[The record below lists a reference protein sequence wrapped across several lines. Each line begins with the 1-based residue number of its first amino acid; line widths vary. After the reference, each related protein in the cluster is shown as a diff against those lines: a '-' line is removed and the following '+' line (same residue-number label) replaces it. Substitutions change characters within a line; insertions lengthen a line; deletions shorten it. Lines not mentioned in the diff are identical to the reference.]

1 MNAIPVRA
9 GLRTFVIAA
18 AAALAHPAAAQQ
30 PSPAL
35 PSSPAP
41 ASSEA
46 VEVRRI
52 ADEYLAALIRNF
64 PGTQESLGSGP
75 APERWS
81 DNSLAFQAA
90 WSREQDAY
98 LHRLRAVNADGLFG
112 QPEWLIHGMLR
123 ESLEGAAATRVCRFE
138 LWSEVDQIFGWHI
151 GASQQA
157 AIARAETPEDR
168 ARTLARWRDL
178 PRFVGVE
185 VENLRTGL
193 AAGYAAPRENV
204 LRVIEQV
211 QGLVPDSVQASPFW
225 ALTTR
230 SDDPA
235 YVREM
240 TDIVRGD
247 VYPALRAY
255 LAYLQTDY
263 LPRARTD
270 VGLWSLPD
278 GAACYRGV
286 IRRST
291 SLDVAPEELARL
303 ARAARMELEAEL
315 RPLATA
321 ATGETELGA
330 ARERLRTDPAFAFGS
345 REAKLAAARAQI
357 DTLRTLMPRAFSRVP
372 TTPLVVEPG
381 AAYLER
387 SRPGAWYDD
396 APMDGSRPA
405 VFYINLG
412 NAERAPRMELST
424 ATSHEGWP
432 GHHLQRAWLQ
442 ERPVPHDVIRLL
454 GTSAFTEGWGMYAER
469 VADEIGAFGDPLMRA
484 GVYAHLADALVAL
497 EIDPGIHVGRWTRE
511 QAVDSMMS
519 ISRRPRAQAES
530 YADRHAATP
539 GQLITY
545 MTGYLEIVRLR
556 EHARREMGAAFDL
569 RRFHDVVLDD
579 GPVTLPMLRA
589 KVERW
594 ITSEKPAA

>member
-1 MNAIPVRA
+1 MNATPVRIR
-9 GLRTFVIAA
+9 LRTFALA
-18 AAALAHPAAAQQ
+18 AAALASPAAAQQ
-30 PSPAL
+30 
-35 PSSPAP
+35 SSPASPSSAAP
-41 ASSEA
+41 ASA
-46 VEVRRI
+46 PAAQVRQI
-52 ADEYLAALIRNF
+52 ADDYLAALVRNF
-64 PGTQESLGSGP
+64 PGTADALGTGP
-75 APERWS
+75 APDRWN
-81 DNSLAFQAA
+81 DNSLAFQTA
-90 WSREQDAY
+90 WDREQDAY
-98 LHRLRAVNADGLFG
+98 LARLRAVDADGLFG
-112 QPEWLIHGMLR
+112 QPEWLVHGMLR
-123 ESLEGAAATRVCRFE
+123 ESLEGAAAVRACRFE

-151 GASQQA
+151 GISQQA
-157 AIARAETPEDR
+157 AVARAETPEDR

-178 PRFVGVE
+178 PRFVRVE
-185 VENLRTGL
+185 TENLRAGL
-193 AAGYAAPRENV
+193 AAGYAAPRDNV

-211 QGLVPDSVQASPFW
+211 QGMLTDSMEASPLW
-225 ALTTR
+225 VLTTR
-230 SDDPA
+230 SADPE
-235 YVREM
+235 YVRQAGAIIR
-240 TDIVRGD
+240 DG
-247 VYPALRAY
+247 VYPALRGY
-255 LAYLQTDY
+255 LEFLRTEY
-263 LPRARTD
+263 LPRARAD
-270 VGLWSLPD
+270 AGLWSLPD

-291 SLDVAPEELARL
+291 SLDVAPAELARM
-303 ARAARMELEAEL
+303 AREARRELEAEL
-315 RPLATA
+315 RPLATQV
-321 ATGETELGA
+321 TGETDLGA

-381 AAYLER
+381 AAYMEA

-412 NAERAPRMELST
+412 GAERAPRMELST
-424 ATSHEGWP
+424 STSHEGWP
-432 GHHLQRAWLQ
+432 GHHLQRAWAQ
-442 ERPVPHDVIRLL
+442 EREVPHPVMRLL

-484 GVYAHLADALVAL
+484 GVYAHLADALLAL

-519 ISRRPRAQAES
+519 ISRRPRAQAEV

-556 EHARREMGAAFDL
+556 EQARRELGSAFDL
-569 RRFHDVVLDD
+569 RAFHDVVLDE
-579 GPVTLPMLRA
+579 GSVTLPMLRA

-594 ITSEKPAA
+594 IARTKSGV

>member
-1 MNAIPVRA
+1 MNATAVRIR
-9 GLRTFVIAA
+9 LRIFSFAA
-18 AAALAHPAAAQQ
+18 AGALAWPAAAQQ
-30 PSPAL
+30 SPAS
-35 PSSPAP
+35 PSTGAA
-41 ASSEA
+41 ASAEA
-46 VEVRRI
+46 AQVRRI
-52 ADEYLAALIRNF
+52 AGDYLAALIQNF
-64 PGTQESLGSGP
+64 PGTQEALGSGP
-75 APERWS
+75 APDRWN

-90 WSREQDAY
+90 WSGEQDGY
-98 LHRLRAVNADGLFG
+98 LARLRAVDADGLFG

-138 LWSEVDQIFGWHI
+138 LWGEVDQIFGWHI
-151 GASQQA
+151 GLSQQA
-157 AIARAETPEDR
+157 GTARVATDADR
-168 ARTLARWRDL
+168 ARTVARWRDL
-178 PRFVGVE
+178 PRFVRVE
-185 VENLRTGL
+185 TDNLRAGL
-193 AAGYAAPRENV
+193 AAGYAAPRDNV

-211 QGLVPDSVQASPFW
+211 QGMIPDSVESSPFQ
-225 ALTTR
+225 ALITA
-230 SDDPA
+230 SEDPGYA
-235 YVREM
+235 REMSAIVREQ
-240 TDIVRGD
+240 

-255 LAYLQTDY
+255 LRFLQTDY
-263 LPRARTD
+263 LPHARND
-270 VGLWSLPD
+270 PGLWSLPE
-278 GAACYRGV
+278 GEACYRGV

-291 SLDVAPEELARL
+291 SLDVAPAELARM
-303 ARAARMELEAEL
+303 AREARMELEREL
-315 RPLATA
+315 LPLATA

-330 ARERLRTDPAFAFGS
+330 ARERLRTDPALAFGS

-381 AAYLER
+381 PGFMER

-432 GHHLQRAWLQ
+432 GHHLQRAWAQ
-442 ERPVPHDVIRLL
+442 EREVPHPVMRLL
-454 GTSAFTEGWGMYAER
+454 GTPAFTEGWGMYAER
-469 VADEIGAFGDPLMRA
+469 VADEIGAFSDPLMRA
-484 GVYAHLADALVAL
+484 GVYAHLADALLAL
-497 EIDPGIHVGRWTRE
+497 EIDPGIHVDRWTRQ

-556 EHARREMGAAFDL
+556 EQARRELGSAFDL
-569 RRFHDVVLDD
+569 RAFHDVVLDD

-594 ITSEKPAA
+594 IAHEKSGA

>member
-1 MNAIPVRA
+1 M
-9 GLRTFVIAA
+9 
-18 AAALAHPAAAQQ
+18 
-30 PSPAL
+30 
-35 PSSPAP
+35 
-41 ASSEA
+41 
-46 VEVRRI
+46 EVRRI

-81 DNSLAFQAA
+81 DNSLAFQAT
-90 WSREQDAY
+90 WSREQDTY
-98 LHRLRAVNADGLFG
+98 LARLREVNADGLFG

-138 LWSEVDQIFGWHI
+138 LWDVDQIFGWQI
-151 GASQQA
+151 GVSQQA
-157 AIARAETPEDR
+157 ATARAETPEDR

-185 VENLRTGL
+185 MENLRTGL

-204 LRVIEQV
+204 LRVIDQV
-211 QGLVPDSVQASPFW
+211 QGLVPDSVEASPFW

-240 TDIVRGD
+240 TGIVRD
-247 VYPALRAY
+247 DLYPALRAY
-255 LAYLQTDY
+255 LAFLRTDY

-291 SLDVAPEELARL
+291 SLDVAPEELARM

-315 RPLATA
+315 LPLATA
-321 ATGETELGA
+321 ATGETDLSA
-330 ARERLRTDPAFAFGS
+330 ARERLRTDPALTFGS

-372 TTPLVVEPG
+372 TTPLIVEPG
-381 AAYLER
+381 AAYMER

-497 EIDPGIHVGRWTRE
+497 EIDPGVHVGRWTRE
-511 QAVDSMMS
+511 QAVDSMMT
-519 ISRRPRAQAES
+519 ISRRPRAQAEV

-556 EHARREMGAAFDL
+556 EQARRELGSAFNL

-594 ITSEKPAA
+594 IASEKSAA

>member
-9 GLRTFVIAA
+9 GLRTLFVAA
-18 AAALAHPAAAQQ
+18 AAALAQPAAAQQ
-30 PSPAL
+30 PSPAS

-41 ASSEA
+41 ASAEA
-46 VEVRRI
+46 VQVRRI

-64 PGTQESLGSGP
+64 PGIQESLGSGP

-98 LHRLRAVNADGLFG
+98 LDRLRGVNADGLFG

-138 LWSEVDQIFGWHI
+138 LWGEVDQIFGWQI
-151 GASQQA
+151 SASQQA
-157 AIARAETPEDR
+157 ATARAETPEDR

-185 VENLRTGL
+185 MENLRTGL

-204 LRVIEQV
+204 LRVIDQV
-211 QGLVPDSVQASPFW
+211 QGLVPDSVPASPFW

-235 YVREM
+235 FVREM
-240 TDIVRGD
+240 TAIVRDD
-247 VYPALRAY
+247 VYPVLRAY
-255 LAYLQTDY
+255 LAFLHTDY

-291 SLDVAPEELARL
+291 SLDVAPEELARM

-315 RPLATA
+315 LPLATA

-330 ARERLRTDPAFAFGS
+330 ARERLRMDPALTFGS

-372 TTPLVVEPG
+372 TTPLIVEPG
-381 AAYLER
+381 AAYMER

-497 EIDPGIHVGRWTRE
+497 EIDPGVHVGRWTRE
-511 QAVDSMMS
+511 QAVDSMMT
-519 ISRRPRAQAES
+519 ISRRPRAQAEV

-545 MTGYLEIVRLR
+545 MTGYLEIVNLR
-556 EHARREMGAAFDL
+556 EQARRELGSAFDL

-594 ITSEKPAA
+594 IASEKSAA